1 MMGELVSLLHEG
13 GYSLVLQ
20 KDGKIHTFSERGVAD
35 LYRLRS
41 ENPELLQG
49 AFLADKVVGK
59 GAAAL
64 MILGRVAELHA
75 DVISE
80 PALSL
85 LAESPV
91 RVSYGEKV
99 PSIRNRAR
107 TGFCPLETLCKD
119 AKTATQCLPLIDEFI
134 NSMKK

>member
-64 MILGRVAELHA
+64 MILGGVAELHA
-75 DVISE
+75 DVPLSIHGIQSIRKE
-80 PALSL
+80 LSL
-85 LAESPV
+85 KLSAIEMIHPI
-91 RVSYGEKV
+91 K
-99 PSIRNRAR
+99 
-107 TGFCPLETLCKD
+107 KD
-119 AKTATQCLPLIDEFI
+119 R
-134 NSMKK
+134 

>member
-64 MILGRVAELHA
+64 MILGGVAELHA

-91 RVSYGEKV
+91 RVSYGEKYLRSAIGPV
-99 PSIRNRAR
+99 SVSVRWKPCARMRRRQPSVCR
-107 TGFCPLETLCKD
+107 
-119 AKTATQCLPLIDEFI
+119 
-134 NSMKK
+134 

>member
-59 GAAAL
+59 G
-64 MILGRVAELHA
+64 VAELHA

-107 TGFCPLETLCKD
+107 IGFCPLETLCKD
-119 AKTATQCLPLIDEFI
+119 AKTAAQCLPLIDEFI

>member
-13 GYSLVLQ
+13 GYFLVLQ

-64 MILGRVAELHA
+64 MILGGVAELHA

-119 AKTATQCLPLIDEFI
+119 AKTAAQCLPLIDEFI

>member
-64 MILGRVAELHA
+64 MIQGGVAELHA

-91 RVSYGEKV
+91 RVSYGESTFDPQSGLYRFLSAGNLV
-99 PSIRNRAR
+99 QGCEDSSSVSAA
-107 TGFCPLETLCKD
+107 D
-119 AKTATQCLPLIDEFI
+119 
-134 NSMKK
+134 

>member
-35 LYRLRS
+35 LY
-41 ENPELLQG
+41 PELLQG

-64 MILGRVAELHA
+64 MILGGVAELHA

-119 AKTATQCLPLIDEFI
+119 AKTAAR
-134 NSMKK
+134 

>member
-49 AFLADKVVGK
+49 AFLADKVVG
-59 GAAAL
+59 
-64 MILGRVAELHA
+64 
-75 DVISE
+75 
-80 PALSL
+80 
-85 LAESPV
+85 
-91 RVSYGEKV
+91 
-99 PSIRNRAR
+99 
-107 TGFCPLETLCKD
+107 
-119 AKTATQCLPLIDEFI
+119 
-134 NSMKK
+134 

>member
-1 MMGELVSLLHEG
+1 
-13 GYSLVLQ
+13 
-20 KDGKIHTFSERGVAD
+20 
-35 LYRLRS
+35 
-41 ENPELLQG
+41 
-49 AFLADKVVGK
+49 
-59 GAAAL
+59 
-64 MILGRVAELHA
+64 MILGGVAELHA

-80 PALSL
+80 PALSF

-91 RVSYGEKV
+91 RESYGEKV

-119 AKTATQCLPLIDEFI
+119 AKTAAQCLPLIDEFV

>member
-1 MMGELVSLLHEG
+1 MMDELVHLLHEG

-49 AFLADKVVGK
+49 ASLADKVVGK

-64 MILGRVAELHA
+64 MVLGGVAELYA

-85 LAESPV
+85 LAGSTV

-99 PSIRNRAR
+99 PLIRNRAR
-107 TGFCPLETLCKD
+107 TGFCPLETLCKE
-119 AKTATQCLPLIDEFI
+119 AETVMQCLPLIDEFV

>member
-1 MMGELVSLLHEG
+1 MMDELIHLLHEG

-49 AFLADKVVGK
+49 ASLADKVVGK

-64 MILGRVAELHA
+64 MVLGGVAELYA

-85 LAESPV
+85 LAGSTV
-91 RVSYGEKV
+91 RVSYEEKV
-99 PSIRNRAR
+99 PLIRNRAR
-107 TGFCPLETLCKD
+107 TGFCPLETLCKE
-119 AKTATQCLPLIDEFI
+119 AETAVQCLPLIDEFV

>member
-64 MILGRVAELHA
+64 MILGGVAELHA

-85 LAESPV
+85 LA
-91 RVSYGEKV
+91 
-99 PSIRNRAR
+99 
-107 TGFCPLETLCKD
+107 
-119 AKTATQCLPLIDEFI
+119 
-134 NSMKK
+134 

>member
-1 MMGELVSLLHEG
+1 
-13 GYSLVLQ
+13 
-20 KDGKIHTFSERGVAD
+20 
-35 LYRLRS
+35 
-41 ENPELLQG
+41 
-49 AFLADKVVGK
+49 
-59 GAAAL
+59 
-64 MILGRVAELHA
+64 MILGGVAELHA

-119 AKTATQCLPLIDEFI
+119 AKTAAQCLPLIDEFI